1 MRNIIA
7 TFAVAG
13 LVAASAT
20 TAFAGQPVNPGAFGT
35 DRAASIETN
44 YLDNTV
50 SPGASDWGKLAGE
63 RGATNGDENRN
74 WKEIYGGAP
83 TQGSGEG
90 STNERGGHK

>member
-13 LVAASAT
+13 LAAASAT
-20 TAFAGQPVNPGAFGT
+20 TAFAGQPANPGTFGT
-35 DRAASIETN
+35 YRAESIQSN

-63 RGATNGDENRN
+63 RGDQNGQINRD
-74 WKEIYGGAP
+74 WKESHGGAP
-83 TQGSGEG
+83 TQGSGES